1 MAGAAENTSPVPDR
15 RLPVLL
21 DQLEAARGP
30 SDPVPST
37 DGWRLV
43 LAESIGYL
51 VDDERRWYAVAE
63 LEVLVGIAPEQ
74 ILAADDAV
82 LRGIVV
88 GMSPHQRVARLRR
101 CAELA
106 IAGAPWT
113 AYPGIGRPGAERIE
127 LFTGADAV
135 LALDANC
142 LRALTR
148 LGYSSPG
155 RSYAAS
161 YRQAQAA
168 ASAELPATGSA
179 LVRAHQLLRR
189 HGREVCRRKDPS
201 CGQCPLADDCPSAG
215 RAAPLY

>member
-1 MAGAAENTSPVPDR
+1 VSES

-30 SDPVPST
+30 ADPVPST

-43 LAESIGYL
+43 LAENIGYL
-51 VDDERRWYAVAE
+51 VDDERRWQAVAE
-63 LEVLVGIAPEQ
+63 LELLVGLAPES
-74 ILAADDAV
+74 ILTAEDAALRAV
-82 LRGIVV
+82 VV
-88 GMSPHQRVARLRR
+88 GMSPAQRVARLRR

-106 IAGAPWT
+106 IAGASWT

-127 LFTGADAV
+127 LFTGARAV

-142 LRALTR
+142 LRVLTR

-168 ASAELPATGSA
+168 ASAELPATAPA

-189 HGREVCRRKDPS
+189 HGRETCTRKHPA
-201 CGQCPLADDCPSAG
+201 CGQCPLAESCPSAG
-215 RAAPLY
+215 RAVPLY